1 MLMWHAI
8 FTALVVLA
16 PYAIYRYFDRRQV
29 HR

>member
-1 MLMWHAI
+1 MMWHAI

-16 PYAIYRYFDRRQV
+16 PYAIYLYFDRTGV